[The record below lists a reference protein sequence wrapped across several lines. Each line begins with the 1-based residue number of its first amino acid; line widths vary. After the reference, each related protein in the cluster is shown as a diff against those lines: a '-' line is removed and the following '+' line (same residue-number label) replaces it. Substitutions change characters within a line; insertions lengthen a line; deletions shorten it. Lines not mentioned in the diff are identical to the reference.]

1 MSTSAPPRIERPEA
15 TLYTPQICRG
25 LACLLVAVY
34 HGAALIGSW
43 YGEKPLLTLS
53 NFGFS
58 GVHMFFVISGLIIY
72 HAHRNDVDNFYRVP
86 DYLLKRL
93 VRIYP
98 LYWIVFIFS
107 GGWKVFTNRM
117 EVGDFFLNA
126 LLFTSSKSLLVA
138 VAWTLAYEMV
148 FYGIFIT
155 FIVKRSLG
163 ILVFA
168 TWFVLVALNDHYHFA
183 NLIGLN
189 LINTLFMLGLLTSAT
204 VMALRKHLGED
215 SRDWIGIVSLIT
227 GTLIFV
233 GTACWY
239 ILLDDPTL
247 PVWNNLTLTLGFGIG
262 SALLLLASVS
272 ARLEGFW
279 KRQRWLLLIGDA
291 SYSIYLVHFFFQKR
305 VSNGLRSLD
314 WVPAGEKTQA
324 KALLLLAV
332 IMAISVACGIIIHK
346 WIEKPVLAK
355 CREWLKLGGSAR
367 PHGHSQV
374 QRTPSPG

>member
-1 MSTSAPPRIERPEA
+1 MSSSVLPRIERPEA

-72 HAHRNDVDNFYRVP
+72 HAHRHDVDNFYRVP

-98 LYWIVFIFS
+98 LYWIVFIVS

-163 ILVFA
+163 MLVFA

-189 LINTLFMLGLLTSAT
+189 LINTLFMLGLLTSP
-204 VMALRKHLGED
+204 R
-215 SRDWIGIVSLIT
+215 
-227 GTLIFV
+227 
-233 GTACWY
+233 
-239 ILLDDPTL
+239 
-247 PVWNNLTLTLGFGIG
+247 
-262 SALLLLASVS
+262 
-272 ARLEGFW
+272 
-279 KRQRWLLLIGDA
+279 
-291 SYSIYLVHFFFQKR
+291 
-305 VSNGLRSLD
+305 
-314 WVPAGEKTQA
+314 
-324 KALLLLAV
+324 
-332 IMAISVACGIIIHK
+332 
-346 WIEKPVLAK
+346 
-355 CREWLKLGGSAR
+355 
-367 PHGHSQV
+367 
-374 QRTPSPG
+374 